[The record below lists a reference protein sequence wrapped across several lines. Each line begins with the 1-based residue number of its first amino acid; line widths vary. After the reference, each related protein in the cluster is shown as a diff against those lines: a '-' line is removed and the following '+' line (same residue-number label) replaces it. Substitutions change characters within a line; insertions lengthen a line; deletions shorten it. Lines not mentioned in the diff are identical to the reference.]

1 MLTDALLKCAKFT
14 EKVIPKIVKQKIIE
28 FEKSHTNFVRSV
40 KYFVQGW
47 NCKQA
52 EVKLYKVIIDN
63 VIT

>member
-40 KYFVQGW
+40 NILYRGGIAS
-47 NCKQA
+47 KQ
-52 EVKLYKVIIDN
+52 K
-63 VIT
+63 

>member
-1 MLTDALLKCAKFT
+1 MLTDALMKCAKFT
-14 EKVIPKIVKQKIIE
+14 EKAIPKIVKQKIIE

-52 EVKLYKVIIDN
+52 EV
-63 VIT
+63 